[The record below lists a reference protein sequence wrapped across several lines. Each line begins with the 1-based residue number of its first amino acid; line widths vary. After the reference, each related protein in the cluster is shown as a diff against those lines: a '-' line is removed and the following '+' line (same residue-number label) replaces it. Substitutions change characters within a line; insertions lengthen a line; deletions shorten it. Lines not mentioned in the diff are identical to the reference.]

1 MNTFFSDVIAKL
13 EIKEV
18 DTEMVPDNIKDKV
31 ERAVFKF
38 KKHPSVIK
46 IKDKIQS
53 NDKFHLKECS
63 LGEIVTTIN
72 ELNKK
77 KPTTFDNVPAKIIVE
92 YQDICSKYIH
102 HFYNDS
108 ISKSIFPYP
117 LKMADITPVHKK
129 DNKSMKENY
138 RPVSI
143 LSSFSKIFKKI
154 IYDDISKYMEESSS
168 FGTGY
173 GCES

>member
-1 MNTFFSDVIAKL
+1 
-13 EIKEV
+13 
-18 DTEMVPDNIKDKV
+18 MVPENIMDKV
-31 ERAVFKF
+31 ECALIKF

-53 NDKFHLKECS
+53 NDKFHLKKCS

-77 KPTTFDNVPAKIIVE
+77 KPTTFENVPTKIIVE

-129 DNKSMKENY
+129 DNKLMKENY

-143 LSSFSKIFKKI
+143 LSSFSKIFEKI
-154 IYDDISKYMEESSS
+154 IYDDISKYMEDK
-168 FGTGY
+168 
-173 GCES
+173 